1 MELEVLCQSTSA
13 CKGIIGKLSTEEKNA
28 VLNTVA
34 DLLLNKEEDILTANE
49 KDINTLLIF

>member
-13 CKGIIGKLSTEEKNA
+13 CKGIIGKLTTGEKNA

-34 DLLLNKEEDILTANE
+34 DLL
-49 KDINTLLIF
+49 